1 MAKYDE
7 SFKLGIVKAYLNGE
21 GSYRELAKEW
31 GMPDSKPL
39 RNWVRIYE
47 TVGKAGLQRKRAHQK
62 YSVHFKLDVIHYY
75 QTSRESYLDVAIK
88 YGLSNPAIVKQWHQK
103 FLEKGQEGLSHA
115 KGRPSMSKKPSK
127 QKQETE
133 QTREE
138 ELEREN
144 ELLRAE
150 LAFIKKL
157 RASGGNIP
165 SRLLKQKLE
174 SSKNS
179 DKPSN

>member
-7 SFKLGIVKAYLNGE
+7 AFKLRIVKAYLNGKNSCL
-21 GSYRELAKEW
+21 GLAKEW
-31 GMPDSKPL
+31 GLSDCKSL

-47 TVGKAGLQRKRAHQK
+47 AVGEKGLKRRKTK
-62 YSVHFKLDVIHYY
+62 KNYSRQFKLDVVHYY
-75 QTSRESYLDVAIK
+75 QTSGESYLDVAIK
-88 YGLSNPAIVKQWHQK
+88 YGLSNPGIVKHWHQA
-103 FLEKGQEGLSHA
+103 FSENDLAGLSKP
-115 KGRPSMSKKPSK
+115 KGRPTMSKKSRK
-127 QKQETE
+127 QDQEKKL
-133 QTREE
+133 TREE

-157 RASGGNIP
+157 RASGRNIP
-165 SRLLKQKLE
+165 SRLLKQKPD

-179 DKPSN
+179 GKTSD